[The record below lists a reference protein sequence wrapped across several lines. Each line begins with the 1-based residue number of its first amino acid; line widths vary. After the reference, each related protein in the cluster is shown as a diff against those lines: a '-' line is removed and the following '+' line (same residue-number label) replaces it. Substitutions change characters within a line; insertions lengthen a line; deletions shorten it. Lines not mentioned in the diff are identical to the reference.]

1 MNSNYIKLNRRL
13 DLAGVLERV
22 EKREQIKKEEAAQKP
37 QQVDV
42 VEAYRRGIASY
53 LDESYRKVH
62 VERLKADPAL
72 AFFLL
77 ANRDPSSA

>member
-1 MNSNYIKLNRRL
+1 MSNYIKLNRRL

-22 EKREQIKKEEAAQKP
+22 EKREQIEKQEQEQTQ

-42 VEAYRRGIASY
+42 VEAYRRGMRSFLSEA
-53 LDESYRKVH
+53 ERKVRI
-62 VERLKADPAL
+62 ERLKGDPAM

>member
-1 MNSNYIKLNRRL
+1 MSNYIKLNRRL

-37 QQVDV
+37 QQIDV
-42 VEAYRRGIASY
+42 AEAVRRGFQGHLA
-53 LDESYRKVH
+53 EMQRKVYID
-62 VERLKADPAL
+62 RLKGDPAM

-77 ANRDPSSA
+77 ANRDPFST